1 MSAESRQCCRR
12 CTPWSRTTGWWSR
25 RGRTGSASRGS
36 TSTGPRKQTSSP
48 SGLNILG
55 LSLVSIWLKCQSWQW
70 TPSVPSKADTIMC
83 FQCVLKRYECSLPAH
98 ILRFNLCDV
107 DHLLESN
114 LKFVG
119 VLWMRREVKS
129 PSERISWEE
138 EQRGSWRWNKCGIFT
153 KTMQNVLQF
162 YQHIQQLFCSS
173 VLIGAVILGWPM
185 FTFLNHTYHIFRLFF

>member
-1 MSAESRQCCRR
+1 MHTLKSYYWVVKPERENGVCLKGLDINR
-12 CTPWSRTTGWWSR
+12 
-25 RGRTGSASRGS
+25 
-36 TSTGPRKQTSSP
+36 P
-48 SGLNILG
+48 SEADI
-55 LSLVSIWLKCQSWQW
+55 VTIRFEYFWVVTCVKCQSWQW

-119 VLWMRREVKS
+119 VLWMRREVNS